1 MKTNFEIESLV
12 RKNILELKPYSSA
25 RDEFKGEAN
34 VFLDANENAHGSPIE
49 NNFNRY
55 PDPLQLRLKTELAQL
70 KNTSIQNIFVGN
82 GSDEAIDLLFR
93 IFCEPGKDN
102 VMVCPPTYG
111 MYEVSANI
119 NDIRLK
125 KVNLTSEFQLDV
137 KEIFDS
143 KDSNT
148 KMIFICS
155 PNNPSGNLIQLKDV
169 IQVLESFNGVV
180 VVDEA
185 YIDFAEEASFIK
197 LVNEFSNLVVLQ
209 TLSKAYGMAGL
220 RIGMAFSNKTI
231 IDLMNKVKAP
241 YNLNE
246 YSIKQGIEAVKNVE
260 KVKNWI
266 LISNKEKVI
275 MTNELEKLSFVV
287 KIFPSDANFL
297 LVKFNDAKKIY
308 DYLLSKGIVVRD
320 RSSQVNCDNC
330 LRITIGTKD
339 ENEKLLNALKEM
351 NS

>member
-1 MKTNFEIESLV
+1 MKTKFEIESLV

-25 RDEFKGEAN
+25 RDEFKGEASI
-34 VFLDANENAHGSPIE
+34 FLDANENAHGSPIE

-119 NDIRLK
+119 NDIQLK
-125 KVNLTSEFQLDV
+125 KVNLTPEFQLDV
-137 KEIFDS
+137 KGIFDS

-155 PNNPSGNLIQLKDV
+155 PNNPSGNLMNRNDV
-169 IQVLESFNGVV
+169 IQVLEKFNGIV

-185 YIDFAEEASFIK
+185 YIDFAYES
-197 LVNEFSNLVVLQ
+197 LVNLIEDYPNLVILQ

-246 YSIKQGIEAVKNVE
+246 YSIKQGIEAVKN
-260 KVKNWI
+260 KVIVDKWI
-266 LISNKEKVI
+266 LEIKNEKRKMI
-275 MTNELEKLSFVV
+275 NALGELDFVL
-287 KIFPSDANFL
+287 KINPSQANFL
-297 LVKFNDAKKIY
+297 LVKFNDAKTIY
-308 DYLLSKGIVVRD
+308 HYLLSKGIVVRD
-320 RSSQVNCDNC
+320 RSLQVNCENC
-330 LRITIGTKD
+330 LRITIGTNE
-339 ENEKLLNALKEM
+339 ENTKLLNALKEL
-351 NS
+351 S